1 MSERRVRVREKSACV
16 RKRVKKRQER
26 NRRLFF
32 YTREKAP
39 RCHTFHTRKRNTQH
53 TYQRERERLRERS
66 KEEGKEA
73 LVVLARVVGYE
84 SENEFRKFFLFF
96 FARQRGES
104 KLERDSEMVRR

>member
-66 KEEGKEA
+66 KEGKEA